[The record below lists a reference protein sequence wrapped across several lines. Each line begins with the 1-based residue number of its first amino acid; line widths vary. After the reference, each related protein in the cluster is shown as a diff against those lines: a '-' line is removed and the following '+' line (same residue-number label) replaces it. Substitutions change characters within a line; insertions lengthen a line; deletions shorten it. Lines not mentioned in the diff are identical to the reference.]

1 MSLDDTD
8 AYTISQCPLLSML
21 TNSDVHLSMSNV
33 WDRYRVKDVHID
45 YTISPTANS
54 SRERNP
60 TSIVL
65 FTVYDSHVTGQNITL
80 KQLQT
85 YDTYTSTTVSTVP
98 DNPSPHH
105 ITRYE
110 EYHRRTNTK
119 ITPLTPTFLF
129 GVYTGTFAKM
139 HFQASLQFRFTVE
152 YSGSRF
158 DNSYALVYTPT
169 DRLPLVHAAAPRP
182 VTPEPP
188 APPSRWEING
198 INMVDYSI
206 PRNIY
211 DITLSSTI
219 YQPAPEKGVGW
230 YKFTDPGIM
239 PGRDNV
245 TVLTIFENVSEYWL
259 PGTDETSYVLD
270 SRVWF
275 PEWDPVLFVQ
285 LPGILEESRIV
296 GAAILPIQSGTI
308 YLYSNGKNV
317 FGYEAYFSDVTL
329 DYDVF
334 YLNLPIES

>member
-1 MSLDDTD
+1 
-8 AYTISQCPLLSML
+8 
-21 TNSDVHLSMSNV
+21 MSNV
-33 WDRYRVKDVHID
+33 WDRYRVKEVYID
-45 YTISPTANS
+45 YTLNPTTNS
-54 SRERNP
+54 SLETVP
-60 TSIVL
+60 TSVVL

-139 HFQASLQFRFTVE
+139 HFQANLQFRFTVE

-169 DRLPLVHAAAPRP
+169 DRLPLVHTAAPRP

-198 INMVDYSI
+198 INIADHSDPPNM
-206 PRNIY
+206 Y

-219 YQPAPEKGVGW
+219 YQPAPENGFGY
-230 YKFTDPGIM
+230 YKFTDPGIV
-239 PGRDNV
+239 PERGSV
-245 TVLTIFENVSEYWL
+245 TVFIIYENFSQYWL

-270 SRVWF
+270 TKVWF
-275 PEWDPVLFVQ
+275 PEWDPVLLVR
-285 LPGILEESRIV
+285 LPGIIEESRIV
-296 GAAILPIQSGTI
+296 GAAILPIEAGTI

-317 FGYEAYFSDVTL
+317 FSYAAYFSTVYM

-334 YLNLPIES
+334 YLNLPIEN

>member
-1 MSLDDTD
+1 MD
-8 AYTISQCPLLSML
+8 AYAISQYPLLSML

-45 YTISPTANS
+45 YTIIPTANS
-54 SRERNP
+54 SYETIP
-60 TSIVL
+60 SSVVL

-85 YDTYTSTTVSTVP
+85 YDTYTSTTVSSVP

-129 GVYTGTFAKM
+129 GVYTGTFTKM
-139 HFQASLQFRFTVE
+139 HFQASLEFRFTVE

-169 DRLPLVHAAAPRP
+169 DRLPLQHAAAPRP

-188 APPSRWEING
+188 APPSRWEVNG
-198 INMVDYSI
+198 INMMDYNT
-206 PRNIY
+206 PPKMY
-211 DITLSSTI
+211 DITLNSTI
-219 YQPAPEKGVGW
+219 YEPAPEHGSGY
-230 YKFTDPGIM
+230 YKITDPGIV
-239 PGRDNV
+239 PESGGV
-245 TVLTIFENVSEYWL
+245 TIFTKFENYDSNYVS
-259 PGTDETSYVLD
+259 GMDDTSYLL
-270 SRVWF
+270 SASVWF
-275 PEWDPVLFVQ
+275 PEWDPVYIFR
-285 LPGILEESRIV
+285 LPGDIAKSGIM
-296 GAAILPIQSGTI
+296 GATILPIESGTI
-308 YLYSNGKNV
+308 CLYSNNKNV
-317 FGYEAYFSDVTL
+317 FTFTAYNTSVTM

-334 YLNLPIES
+334 YLNLPIEN